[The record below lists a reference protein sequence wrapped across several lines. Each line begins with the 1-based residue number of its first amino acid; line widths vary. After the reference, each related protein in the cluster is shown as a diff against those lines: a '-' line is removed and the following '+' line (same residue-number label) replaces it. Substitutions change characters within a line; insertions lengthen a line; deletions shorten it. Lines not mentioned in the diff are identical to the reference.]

1 MSVAPATALVTGGAS
16 GIGAACVRALREQ
29 GLQVGVIDLAD
40 GAEADAFVQVDV
52 RDAAAVDCLVTT
64 AGYYREGSI
73 TELSVADWQ
82 DMLAVHVGGTTAAFR
97 AVLPGMTS
105 RGHGAICAIGSELGL
120 CGDPFA
126 PHYAAAKG
134 AIHALVKSVAPE
146 VASANVRVNVIAPGP
161 TDTPLLR
168 DDPNFASYSSTLPL
182 GRIIQPDEI
191 AAAVCFVLLEDT
203 TLTGQV
209 VSPNGGAVM

>member
-1 MSVAPATALVTGGAS
+1 MTEIEGL
-16 GIGAACVRALREQ
+16 IGP
-29 GLQVGVIDLAD
+29 I
-40 GAEADAFVQVDV
+40 
-52 RDAAAVDCLVTT
+52 DCLVTT